1 MLLGSALQA
10 AAGAIGPIV
19 LVQPILIGE
28 LAFVLVLTGV
38 HRRTPLRAR
47 EWLPIACLAAGV
59 TTLMVSM
66 RPTDTD
72 PFQVPGG
79 GWVVGCAATVGVVA
93 LLVRVSARM
102 RPGVGPASLLGVA
115 AGAWFGFSA
124 VLMSA
129 VTSAARHG
137 ALFITWQIYGM
148 LVAGPLGFF
157 LLQNMLRAGPLVVSQ
172 PGLTLASPLVAVA
185 RGLAVSGEQVR
196 DGVWVAAEVVAAAVI
211 VVSTVALARSALLHP
226 AGPEV
231 PPGGD
236 HGLLSRRLVSRSV
249 GPMRAIDIMSRPV
262 VTVIPDAPA
271 KEAARILAAHG
282 FTALPVVD
290 DERLVGIVTEADL
303 IGDRVPPDPRF
314 PRPAGEQR
322 HAGASVGEVMSSPA
336 TAMAPGCDL
345 ATLSRA
351 LLDAGIRAMPIA
363 DGGRV
368 VGIVTRGDIVRVFAR
383 SDREIAADVRRHLSI
398 YGGPDRWQVDV
409 CDGVVR
415 IADDYDD
422 ETDRHV
428 ATLLAEAVPGVV
440 EARTVTAT
448 GDRE

>member
-1 MLLGSALQA
+1 
-10 AAGAIGPIV
+10 
-19 LVQPILIGE
+19 
-28 LAFVLVLTGV
+28 
-38 HRRTPLRAR
+38 
-47 EWLPIACLAAGV
+47 
-59 TTLMVSM
+59 
-66 RPTDTD
+66 
-72 PFQVPGG
+72 
-79 GWVVGCAATVGVVA
+79 
-93 LLVRVSARM
+93 
-102 RPGVGPASLLGVA
+102 
-115 AGAWFGFSA
+115 
-124 VLMSA
+124 
-129 VTSAARHG
+129 
-137 ALFITWQIYGM
+137 
-148 LVAGPLGFF
+148 
-157 LLQNMLRAGPLVVSQ
+157 
-172 PGLTLASPLVAVA
+172 
-185 RGLAVSGEQVR
+185 
-196 DGVWVAAEVVAAAVI
+196 
-211 VVSTVALARSALLHP
+211 
-226 AGPEV
+226 
-231 PPGGD
+231 
-236 HGLLSRRLVSRSV
+236 
-249 GPMRAIDIMSRPV
+249 MRAIDIMSRPV